1 MNFGALDI
9 FRPRQRA
16 IDRRDLNVVL
26 LHMRDEYGLPSV
38 RCNEVEG
45 SFECECHF
53 RQPLIDKFNRN
64 GVHSGYRFDTPM
76 QAAAECLR
84 RIEALFV
91 AEEEKATSRSNGTED
106 QD

>member
-1 MNFGALDI
+1 MNLAALDI

-16 IDRRDLNVVL
+16 LNRRDLNAVL

-53 RQPLIDKFNRN
+53 RQTLIDKFNQN
-64 GVHSGYRFDTPM
+64 GVHSGYRFDTPL

-84 RIEALFV
+84 RIEVLFV
-91 AEEEKATSRSNGTED
+91 EEEEESDEQK
-106 QD
+106 